1 MFSLYWIGI
10 VVCGGIVVAVW
21 NHMYPRSS
29 AGLSKAHRSR
39 YIAHPH

>member
-1 MFSLYWIGI
+1 MFSLYWLGI
-10 VVCGGIVVAVW
+10 IVCGGVVVAIW

-29 AGLSKAHRSR
+29 AALHRAQRSG